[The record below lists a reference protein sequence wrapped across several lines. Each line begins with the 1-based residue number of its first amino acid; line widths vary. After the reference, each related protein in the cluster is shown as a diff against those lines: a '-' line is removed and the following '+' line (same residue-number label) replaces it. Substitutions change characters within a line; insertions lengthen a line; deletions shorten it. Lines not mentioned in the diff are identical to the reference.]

1 MIFLKNVQFGPDD
14 PEAAVTGRAATNR
27 LIKEAWID
35 SSQAM
40 RDNSNHNLPRGVI
53 GNGHKQSGQAGKST
67 SVRLS
72 QFHDSIQN
80 HHRSCHFYIGHHGG
94 NSALAVA

>member
-1 MIFLKNVQFGPDD
+1 MIFLKIMQFGPDD
-14 PEAAVTGRAATNR
+14 PKAAVTERAATDR

-40 RDNSNHNLPRGVI
+40 RDNGNENLLRGVI

-67 SVRLS
+67 PVRLS
-72 QFHDSIQN
+72 QFLDSIQN
-80 HHRSCHFYIGHHGG
+80 HHRSCHFYIGNHGG
-94 NSALAVA
+94 NPSVAVA

>member
-1 MIFLKNVQFGPDD
+1 MQFGPDD
-14 PEAAVTGRAATNR
+14 LGAAVTERAATDR
-27 LIKEAWID
+27 LFKKAWID

-40 RDNSNHNLPRGVI
+40 RDNGTENLPRGVI

-67 SVRLS
+67 PVRLS

-80 HHRSCHFYIGHHGG
+80 HHRSCHFYIGHHGS
-94 NSALAVA
+94 NSAVAVA